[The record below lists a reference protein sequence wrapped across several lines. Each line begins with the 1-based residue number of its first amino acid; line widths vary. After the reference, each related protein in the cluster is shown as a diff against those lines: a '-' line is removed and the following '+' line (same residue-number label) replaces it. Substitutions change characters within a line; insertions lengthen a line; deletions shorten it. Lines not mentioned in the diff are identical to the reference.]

1 MKSQGTA
8 AESPVEEMEDR
19 ACGGCEAV
27 WLGTLECPY
36 CGSPGEPLAPPECI
50 YCGSGDLRYD
60 PALDAVD
67 CVSCGRDSPHE

>member
-19 ACGGCEAV
+19 ACIECEAV

-36 CGSPGEPLAPPECI
+36 CGSPGEPFEKAKCVT
-50 YCGSGDLRYD
+50 CGASDLRFD
-60 PALDAVD
+60 PATGALD
-67 CVSCGRDSPHE
+67 CTSCGRDSHHE